1 MDRVRPHCT
10 LKSLIRL
17 RQLERLLK
25 FELKFKRFSA
35 EDFEKRISFR
45 RRMFEGM
52 LSLINDL
59 GTRVVPSEGRIRLS

>member
-1 MDRVRPHCT
+1 MEYGHCT

-35 EDFEKRISFR
+35 EGFEKGISFR
-45 RRMFEGM
+45 RR
-52 LSLINDL
+52 I
-59 GTRVVPSEGRIRLS
+59 